1 MCMGVVKKKS
11 KKKKKRCSI
20 AGIEPMI
27 SRLVSYPLGH
37 QGSWAFYERLCS
49 YSFVKRVNY
58 DTQIKHSACKGLKAT
73 IHWATLLPATRQQS
87 CQQQSYLV
95 DVACCPLLATK
106 KLVASNRKNV
116 ARKLN
121 MFNFWQQSCPNI
133 KGRQHA
139 TSTGQL
145 CCDNFVAC
153 CWQQSCL
160 VDGGLKK

>member
-1 MCMGVVKKKS
+1 MDGIPRSHTTPHIAMATTFAANDTNNMTPCHGPS
-11 KKKKKRCSI
+11 ASI
-20 AGIEPMI
+20 HVHII
-27 SRLVSYPLGH
+27 II
-37 QGSWAFYERLCS
+37 
-49 YSFVKRVNY
+49 N
-58 DTQIKHSACKGLKAT
+58 IKAT

-87 CQQQSYLV
+87 CQQQSCLV

-160 VDGGLKK
+160 VDGGL